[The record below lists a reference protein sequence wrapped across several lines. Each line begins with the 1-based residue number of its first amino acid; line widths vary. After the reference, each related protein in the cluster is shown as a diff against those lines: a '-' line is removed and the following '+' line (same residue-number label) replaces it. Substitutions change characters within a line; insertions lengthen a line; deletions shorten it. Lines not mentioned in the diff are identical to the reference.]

1 MDLSKRVAKHVKQF
15 EFFDPLC
22 QERAKEASLGHEY
35 LEMLVVIENKT
46 DTRDLHDHS
55 ELRKLSVCRETISI
69 AEMGGGYRLIL
80 KNGELLVPKSRQ
92 PMISNLQDDDLNAKH
107 RIFWP

>member
-1 MDLSKRVAKHVKQF
+1 
-15 EFFDPLC
+15 
-22 QERAKEASLGHEY
+22 
-35 LEMLVVIENKT
+35 MLVVIENKT

-80 KNGELLVPKSRQ
+80 KNGEILVPKSRQ
-92 PMISNLQDDDLNAKH
+92 QMISNLQDDDFECKTLY
-107 RIFWP
+107 FWPRPQRIL

>member
-46 DTRDLHDHS
+46 DTRDLPDHS

-69 AEMGGGYRLIL
+69 AEMGGGYRNPE
-80 KNGELLVPKSRQ
+80 KWGNTCAKVKTA
-92 PMISNLQDDDLNAKH
+92 DDKQLTG
-107 RIFWP
+107 